1 MPNDDESFG
10 VPLNPGEVVELQ
22 DQLLEAATD
31 LDRLS
36 GLLEDA
42 AAQLLAR
49 FTAASER
56 IGADAGERTGAD
68 ALRHELAG
76 AVTALQFQDMATQ
89 VITHTVRRIRGVAD
103 FLGTRVSPDEEDGA
117 SIELVRRHCPVA
129 QRQVDAGSIELF

>member
-49 FTAASER
+49 FTAANER
-56 IGADAGERTGAD
+56 IDADPGERTGAD

-103 FLGTRVSPDEEDGA
+103 FLGTRVSPEEEDGA

>member
-49 FTAASER
+49 FTAANER
-56 IGADAGERTGAD
+56 IDADAGGRTGAD

-103 FLGTRVSPDEEDGA
+103 FLGTRVSPEEEDGA

>member
-42 AAQLLAR
+42 ATQLLAR
-49 FTAASER
+49 FTAANER
-56 IGADAGERTGAD
+56 IGADAGERSGAD
-68 ALRHELAG
+68 ALRLELAG

-103 FLGTRVSPDEEDGA
+103 FLGTRVSPEEEDGA

>member
-10 VPLNPGEVVELQ
+10 VPLNPGEVGELQ

>member
-117 SIELVRRHCPVA
+117 AIELVRRHCPVA

>member
-56 IGADAGERTGAD
+56 IGADAGGRTGAD

-117 SIELVRRHCPVA
+117 AIELVRRHCPVA